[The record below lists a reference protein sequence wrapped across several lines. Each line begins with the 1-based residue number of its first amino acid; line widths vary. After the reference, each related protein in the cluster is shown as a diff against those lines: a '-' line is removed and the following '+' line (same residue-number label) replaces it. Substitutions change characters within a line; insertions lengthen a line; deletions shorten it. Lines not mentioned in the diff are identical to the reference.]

1 MECKYVENKIIDY
14 LEGKISGVDREK
26 FEGHLQECEKCRLVM
41 NNVSSAWNSLTS
53 SMKLELSPYFWS
65 KLHNRILEYEKPG
78 VLRFPVFEKPLK
90 YFKIAMVT
98 AIFIF
103 GIFSGYKLGISYISK
118 ELNYYQEKLDETFY
132 SNVFDELPEG
142 SIGEIYANF
151 YKEF

>member
-14 LEGKISGVDREK
+14 LEGKISIEDREK
-26 FEGHLQECEKCRLVM
+26 IDGHLKECENCRLLM
-41 NNVSSAWNSLTS
+41 NNVSSVWNSLTS
-53 SMKLELSPYFWS
+53 STKLELSPYFWT
-65 KLHNRILEYEKPG
+65 KLYNRILECEKTR

-103 GIFSGYKLGISYISK
+103 GIFSGYKLGSSYINK
-118 ELNYYQEKLDETFY
+118 ELNIYQVKYDETFY

-142 SIGEIYANF
+142 SIGELYANF